1 MPLLIDFKT
10 NDRIII
16 NGAVLE
22 NAGPHAKILV
32 HNQAAILRG
41 KEVMT
46 EEDAQTPASRVY
58 FALQCAYI
66 FPQKEE
72 HYLEAFQKFSQE
84 YAAACPSAL
93 PIVEEIQAEI
103 GKGRTYKALKKSQAL
118 IEHET
123 QTLAKLQ
130 GDLEKVNS

>member
-46 EEDAQTPASRVY
+46 EEEAQTPASRVY

-66 FPQKEE
+66 FPQKEDQ
-72 HYLEAFQKFSQE
+72 YRDMFQKFVTE

-93 PIVEEIQAEI
+93 PIVEEVQAEI
-103 GKGRTYKALKKSQAL
+103 ERGHIYKALKKSQGL
-118 IEHET
+118 IDHET
-123 QTLAKLQ
+123 QVLAKLQ
-130 GDLEKVNS
+130 DDLEKTTP